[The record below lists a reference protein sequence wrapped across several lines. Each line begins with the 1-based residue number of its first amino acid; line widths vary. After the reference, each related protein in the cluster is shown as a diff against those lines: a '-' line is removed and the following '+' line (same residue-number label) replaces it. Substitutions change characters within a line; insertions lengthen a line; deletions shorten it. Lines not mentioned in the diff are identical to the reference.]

1 MAEYPIVRPLLTI
14 PRDWERRTA
23 FSAAAGALSFR
34 SVRQAMLGFA
44 GWLVHEAGV
53 KPGDRVALCLPKN
66 LELIQALYG
75 VLAAG
80 GAYVG
85 LQFRGPPARLG
96 SIIASV
102 EPRLLLTTPEMAR
115 QLAAESG
122 LPRMPPILHIDEAPD
137 GRGLDTLLRRVTP
150 LAETVPVAPDDLAA
164 IVFTSGSTNEPKGVM
179 RSHRNLVDNTAS
191 HVRGEN
197 LGPQDMRPGNTPL
210 HYISPNLFYPA
221 LSGCRIHVLTDQEVM
236 FPEAVTRI
244 LEREG
249 ATTWSSAA
257 TALRQLIERGDLAN
271 RDLSRLRLVKSY
283 GEPLTVE
290 LLRSVMAAFPQAQI
304 CSTYGSTEAPNIARF
319 DAPRPLPADMRSV
332 PLGAIEPDYEVKL
345 CDEDGVEVPD
355 GRIGEICAIGPTVAL
370 GYWKDPVLTAARRL
384 AGRPDSYRT
393 GDLAYFDADRTL
405 IFVGRKDH
413 MVKLRGHR
421 FDLGEVEAALRQHP
435 AVRDAAAVVVQ
446 RADGE
451 SEILAVVE
459 AASASDLEGQIKQI
473 CAERL
478 PRFAWPAHVQSMPD
492 LPRLLS
498 GKVDRL
504 RLPAVL
510 DRPDPVS

>member
-1 MAEYPIVRPLLTI
+1 MSEYPIVRSLLNM

-23 FSAAAGALSFR
+23 FSSVAGALSFQ

-44 GWLVHEAGV
+44 GWLVREAGV
-53 KPGDRVALCLPKN
+53 KPSDRVALCLPKS
-66 LELIQALYG
+66 LEAIQALYG

-96 SIIASV
+96 AIIASV
-102 EPRLLLTTPEMAR
+102 EPQMLLTTPEMAR

-122 LPRMPPILHIDEAPD
+122 LAAMPPVLYIETTEGGH
-137 GRGLDTLLRRVTP
+137 GLDPLLRSVLP
-150 LAETVPVAPDDLAA
+150 LAETVPVGPDDLGA
-164 IVFTSGSTNEPKGVM
+164 IVFTSGSTGEPKGVM
-179 RSHRNLVDNTAS
+179 RSHRNLVENVLS
-191 HVRGEN
+191 HVRGEQ
-197 LGPQDMRPGNTPL
+197 LGPQDVRLGNTAL

-221 LSGCRIHVLTDQEVM
+221 ACGCRIHLLTEQDVM
-236 FPEAVTRI
+236 FPEIVTEI
-244 LEREG
+244 MERER
-249 ATTWSSAA
+249 ATTWASAA
-257 TALRQLIERGDLAN
+257 TALRLLIERGDLGK
-271 RDLSRLRLVKSY
+271 RDLGSMRLVKSF
-283 GEPLTVE
+283 GEPLSIE
-290 LLRSVMAAFPQAQI
+290 LLRAVMAAFPQARVT
-304 CSTYGSTEAPNIARF
+304 STYGSTEAPNIARF

-332 PLGAIEPDYEVKL
+332 PLGAVESDYEVKL

-355 GRIGEICAIGPTVAL
+355 GRIGEICAIGPAVAL
-370 GYWKDPVLTAARRL
+370 GYWKDPALTAERRL

-393 GDLAYFDADRTL
+393 GDLAYFEADRTL
-405 IFVGRKDH
+405 KFVGRKDH

-451 SEILAVVE
+451 SEILAAVE
-459 AASASDLEGQIKQI
+459 AASASGLEGQIKQI

-478 PRFAWPAHVQSMPD
+478 PRFAWPARVQTMLD
-492 LPRLLS
+492 LPRLPN

-510 DRPDPVS
+510 DRTDPVS